1 MKRMLF
7 IYNPQAGQG
16 KMRKKMADIL
26 ETFVEQGYLPAVYPT
41 QARGDATGLVR
52 GIGKHYRRVVCCGG
66 DGTLHEVIEALM
78 ELENPPVL
86 GYIPAGST
94 NDVSRNL
101 SLPKDM
107 RRAAAVATGTDTMRC
122 DMGRFNGKPFV
133 YVAAFGLFTDVSY
146 TTPQKFK
153 NVFGHLAYVLEGV
166 GRLGAI
172 HSWNVTVEHDGGTL
186 TGEFIFGMVGNTR
199 SVGGFQGL
207 PVSDVALDDG
217 KFELILVRRPKN
229 PAELQA
235 ILAALIAQKPTEDGL
250 LIGLRTSKAR
260 FTCDQELEWT
270 LDGECGGSCTCA
282 EIKNI
287 PQALELCYWKK

>member
-41 QARGDATGLVR
+41 QARGDATELVR

-107 RRAAAVATGTDTMRC
+107 RRAAAVATGANTMRC

-172 HSWNVTVEHDGGTL
+172 RSWNVTVEHDGGTL
-186 TGEFIFGMVGNTR
+186 TGDFIFGMVGNTR

-207 PVSDVALDDG
+207 PVGDVALDDG

-229 PAELQA
+229 PAELQT

-250 LIGLRTSKAR
+250 LIGLSTAQAR
-260 FTCDQELEWT
+260 FVCDQELEWT
-270 LDGECGGSCTCA
+270 LDGECGGSCERA